1 MNPDTLKKLV
11 EIIVEV
17 TGNDPETIKS
27 ESSLEDDLGVVLD
40 DDFRRLILAVNQA
53 FQIELDPEEANE
65 VVRTVGD
72 LAGLIDE
79 ELELG

>member
-53 FQIELDPEEANE
+53 FQIELDPEEASE